1 MVTTLT
7 IQTILAAVVL
17 FFVFNLAALHTW
29 IERKQSALMQ
39 DRIGA
44 NRAWIVLPWKWAAPI
59 NWLLMPFNHLG
70 LFHPIADA
78 IKMFT
83 KEDYIPPK
91 GNKFLHTLA
100 PCLSLFFA
108 LIGFAAIPFGNTIE
122 IGGRVINLQ
131 VANIN
136 VALLY
141 ILAVASMGVYGVVLA
156 GFSSNNNY
164 AVLGGL
170 RASSQMLSYEIVI
183 GLTIMGIVMI
193 YGSLNLQELV
203 RAQGKYLFGWFPLW
217 GLMVQPIGFLLFLA
231 AGIAETKRIPYDAP
245 EGESEIIG
253 YFVEYSGMKFGM
265 FFFTDYLE
273 TIMIAC
279 LTTTLFLGGWQVPFL
294 HESGFQ
300 FPWGATV
307 LLAPLV
313 ISIFQILSFVVK
325 VLFFCWLFMA
335 IRWTLPRFRY
345 DQLLKLGWHYM
356 FPIALLNVFLTAV
369 LVLVAQHCGWTVW
382 VLR

>member
-1 MVTTLT
+1 MILT
-7 IQTILAAVVL
+7 IGIQAILAVIMIS
-17 FFVFNLAALHTW
+17 FVFSLAALHTW

-44 NRAWIVLPWKWAAPI
+44 NRAWIRLPWWWARPI
-59 NWLLMPFNHLG
+59 NWLLQPFNVLG

-78 IKMFT
+78 IKMFM
-83 KEDYIPPK
+83 KEDYIPPAS
-91 GNKFLHTLA
+91 NKFLHTLA

-108 LIGFAAIPFGNTIE
+108 LVGFAAIPFGNTIA
-122 IGGRVINLQ
+122 IGGHVINLQ

-141 ILAVASMGVYGVVLA
+141 IFAMASMGVYGVVLG

-170 RASSQMLSYEIVI
+170 RASAQMLSYEIVI

-203 RAQGKYLFGWFPLW
+203 RAQGSYLFGWIPLW
-217 GLMVQPIGFLLFLA
+217 GVLLQPVGFLLFLA

-245 EGESEIIG
+245 EGESEIVG

-279 LTTTLFLGGWQVPFL
+279 LATTLFFGGWQVPYL
-294 HESGFQ
+294 AASGFL
-300 FPWGATV
+300 FPWGAALALPPLAV
-307 LLAPLV
+307 SLL
-313 ISIFQILSFVVK
+313 QILSFILK
-325 VLFFCWLFMA
+325 VLFFCWLFMT

-345 DQLLKLGWHYM
+345 DQLLRLGWHYM
-356 FPIALLNVFLTAV
+356 FPLALANLFITAV
-369 LVLVAQHCGWTVW
+369 IVLW
-382 VLR
+382 VLS

>member
-1 MVTTLT
+1 M
-7 IQTILAAVVL
+7 IQLAIQGALAATVIGFVL
-17 FFVFNLAALHTW
+17 TLAGLHTW

-59 NWLLMPFNHLG
+59 NWLLRPINQLG

-78 IKMFT
+78 VKMFM
-83 KEDYIPPK
+83 KEDYIPPG

-122 IGGRVINLQ
+122 IGGRIINLQ
-131 VANIN
+131 VADIN
-136 VALLY
+136 VAVLY
-141 ILAVASMGVYGVVLA
+141 IFAAASMGVYGVVLA
-156 GFSSNNNY
+156 GFSSNNNFST
-164 AVLGGL
+164 LGGL
-170 RASSQMLSYEIVI
+170 RAASQMLSYEIAI

-203 RAQGKYLFGWFPLW
+203 RAQGHYLFGWIPLW
-217 GLMVQPIGFLLFLA
+217 GLVVQPIGFLLFLA

-253 YFVEYSGMKFGM
+253 YFTEYSGMKFGM

-279 LTTTLFLGGWQVPFL
+279 LATTLFLGGWQVPYL
-294 HESGFQ
+294 GGAGFQ
-300 FPWGATV
+300 FPWGASFSLV
-307 LLAPLV
+307 PLV
-313 ISIFQILSFVVK
+313 VSLLQIFSFILK
-325 VLFFCWLFMA
+325 VLFFCWLLMA

-345 DQLLKLGWHYM
+345 DQLLKLGWHYL
-356 FPIALLNVFLTAV
+356 FPIALANVFITAV
-369 LVLVAQHCGWTVW
+369 VVLW
-382 VLR
+382 VTG

>member
-1 MVTTLT
+1 M
-7 IQTILAAVVL
+7 IG
-17 FFVFNLAALHTW
+17 FVFNLAALHTW

-59 NWLLMPFNHLG
+59 NWILMPFNRLG

-78 IKMFT
+78 IKMFM
-83 KEDYIPPK
+83 KEDYIPPS

-100 PCLSLFFA
+100 PCLSLFFG

-122 IGGRVINLQ
+122 ISGRVINLQ

-141 ILAVASMGVYGVVLA
+141 VFAVASMGVYGVVLA

-164 AVLGGL
+164 STLGGL
-170 RASSQMLSYEIVI
+170 RASSQMLSYEIAI

-193 YGSLNLQELV
+193 YGSLDLQELV
-203 RAQGKYLFGWFPLW
+203 RAQGRHYLFGWIPMW
-217 GLMVQPIGFLLFLA
+217 GILVQPIGFLLFLA

-253 YFVEYSGMKFGM
+253 YFTEYSGMKFGM

-279 LTTTLFLGGWQVPFL
+279 LATTLFLGGWQVPYL
-294 HESGFQ
+294 TEAGFR
-300 FPWGATV
+300 FPWGQSIA
-307 LLAPLV
+307 LSSLAVTGLQ
-313 ISIFQILSFVVK
+313 ISSFVLK

-345 DQLLKLGWHYM
+345 DQLLRLGWYSM
-356 FPIALLNVFLTAV
+356 FPIALANVFVTA
-369 LVLVAQHCGWTVW
+369 LITLW
-382 VLR
+382 VIR

>member
-1 MVTTLT
+1 MIVQLA
-7 IQTILAAVVL
+7 IQSALAAIMIG
-17 FFVFNLAALHTW
+17 FVFNLAAFHTW

-44 NRAWIVLPWKWAAPI
+44 NRAWIVLPWKWATPI
-59 NWLLMPFNHLG
+59 NWLLMPLNRLG

-78 IKMFT
+78 IKMFM
-83 KEDYIPPK
+83 KEDYIPPT

-100 PCLSLFFA
+100 PCLSLFFG

-122 IGGRVINLQ
+122 IGSHVINLQ

-141 ILAVASMGVYGVVLA
+141 IFAVASMGVYGVVLA

-164 AVLGGL
+164 STLGGL

-193 YGSLNLQELV
+193 YESLNLQDLV
-203 RAQGKYLFGWFPLW
+203 RAQGQYLFGWIPMW
-217 GLMVQPIGFLLFLA
+217 GILVQPIGFLLFLA
-231 AGIAETKRIPYDAP
+231 AGIAGTKRIPYDAP

-253 YFVEYSGMKFGM
+253 YFTEYSGMKFGM

-279 LTTTLFLGGWQVPFL
+279 LATTLFVGGWQVPYL
-294 HESGFQ
+294 TQTGFE
-300 FPWGATV
+300 FPWGTV
-307 LLAPLV
+307 ISLAPLA
-313 ISIFQILSFVVK
+313 ISLLQILSFVLK

-345 DQLLKLGWHYM
+345 DQLLRLGWHYM
-356 FPIALLNVFLTAV
+356 FPLALANVFVTAIIV
-369 LVLVAQHCGWTVW
+369 LCVA
-382 VLR
+382 R

>member
-1 MVTTLT
+1 MILT
-7 IQTILAAVVL
+7 IGIQAVLAVIVIS
-17 FFVFNLAALHTW
+17 FVFSLAALHTW

-44 NRAWIVLPWKWAAPI
+44 NRAWICLPWWWAAPI
-59 NWLLMPFNHLG
+59 NWLLKPFNVLG

-78 IKMFT
+78 IKMFM

-91 GNKFLHTLA
+91 ANKFLHTLA

-108 LIGFAAIPFGNTIE
+108 LLGFAAIPFGNTIT
-122 IGGRVINLQ
+122 IGGHVINLQ

-141 ILAVASMGVYGVVLA
+141 IFAMASMGVYGVVLG

-170 RASSQMLSYEIVI
+170 RASAQMLSYEIAI
-183 GLTIMGIVMI
+183 GLTLMGIVMI

-203 RAQGKYLFGWFPLW
+203 HAQGSYLFGWIPLW
-217 GLMVQPIGFLLFLA
+217 GVLLQPVGFLLFLA

-245 EGESEIIG
+245 EGESEIVG

-279 LTTTLFLGGWQVPFL
+279 LAATLFFGGWQVPYLGANGFL
-294 HESGFQ
+294 
-300 FPWGATV
+300 FPWGAALALSPIAV
-307 LLAPLV
+307 SLL
-313 ISIFQILSFVVK
+313 QILSFILK
-325 VLFFCWLFMA
+325 VLFFCWLFMT

-345 DQLLKLGWHYM
+345 DQLLRLGWHYM
-356 FPIALLNVFLTAV
+356 FPLALANLFITAV
-369 LVLVAQHCGWTVW
+369 IVLWMMP
-382 VLR
+382 

>member
-1 MVTTLT
+1 MATLIT
-7 IQTILAAVVL
+7 QAVLAAVML

-59 NWLLMPFNHLG
+59 NWILMPLNVLG

-83 KEDYIPPK
+83 KEDYIPPQ

-108 LIGFAAIPFGNTIE
+108 LVGFAAIPFGNTIA
-122 IGGRVINLQ
+122 IGGHIINLQ

-141 ILAVASMGVYGVVLA
+141 IFAVASMGVYGVVLA

-170 RASSQMLSYEIVI
+170 RASSQMLSYEIAM

-203 RAQGKYLFGWFPLW
+203 RAQGKYLFGWIPLW
-217 GLMVQPIGFLLFLA
+217 GVFVQPVGFLLFLA

-279 LTTTLFLGGWQVPFL
+279 LATTLFLGGWQVPFL
-294 HESGFQ
+294 HDSGFH

-307 LLAPLV
+307 WLAPLT
-313 ISIFQILSFVVK
+313 ISIFQILSFVAK
-325 VLFFCWLFMA
+325 VLFFCWLFMT

-356 FPIALLNVFLTAV
+356 FPIALANVFVTAII
-369 LVLVAQHCGWTVW
+369 LLW
-382 VLR
+382 VMR

>member
-1 MVTTLT
+1 MIIQIL
-7 IQTILAAVVL
+7 IQTILAAIMIG
-17 FFVFNLAALHTW
+17 FVFNLAALHTW

-44 NRAWIVLPWKWAAPI
+44 NRAWIVLPWKWAVPI
-59 NWLLMPFNHLG
+59 NWILMPFNRLG

-83 KEDYIPPK
+83 KEDYIPPT

-100 PCLSLFFA
+100 PCLSLFFG

-122 IGGRVINLQ
+122 IGGRIINLQ

-141 ILAVASMGVYGVVLA
+141 IFAVASMGVYGVVLA

-164 AVLGGL
+164 STLGGL
-170 RASSQMLSYEIVI
+170 RASSQMLSYEIAI

-193 YGSLNLQELV
+193 FGSLDLQELV
-203 RAQGKYLFGWFPLW
+203 RAQGRHYLFGWIPVW
-217 GLMVQPIGFLLFLA
+217 GILVQPIGFLLFLA

-253 YFVEYSGMKFGM
+253 YFTEYSGMKFGM

-279 LTTTLFLGGWQVPFL
+279 LATTLFLGGWQVPYL
-294 HESGFQ
+294 MENGFH
-300 FPWGATV
+300 FPWKTIIN
-307 LLAPLV
+307 LAPLTV
-313 ISIFQILSFVVK
+313 SILQILSFIIK

-345 DQLLKLGWHYM
+345 DQLLRLGWHYM
-356 FPIALLNVFLTAV
+356 FPIALANVFVTAV
-369 LVLVAQHCGWTVW
+369 IVLW
-382 VLR
+382 VMR

>member
-1 MVTTLT
+1 METLT
-7 IQTILAAVVL
+7 IQSALAAIVL
-17 FFVFNLAALHTW
+17 FSVFSLAAFHTW
-29 IERKQSALMQ
+29 LERKQSALMQ

-44 NRAWIVLPWKWAAPI
+44 NRAWITLPWKWTAPI
-59 NWLLMPFNHLG
+59 NWILRPFNVLG

-83 KEDYIPPK
+83 KEDYIPPA
-91 GNKFLHTLA
+91 GNKFLHALA

-108 LIGFAAIPFGNTIE
+108 MLGFAAIPFGNTIE
-122 IGGRVINLQ
+122 IGGRVIHLQ

-141 ILAVASMGVYGVVLA
+141 IFAVMSMGVYGVVLA

-170 RASSQMLSYEIVI
+170 RASSQMLSYEIAM

-193 YGSLNLQELV
+193 YGSLNLQEIV
-203 RAQGKYLFGWFPLW
+203 RGQGSYLFGWIPMW
-217 GLMVQPIGFLLFLA
+217 GILVQPVGFLLFLT
-231 AGIAETKRIPYDAP
+231 AGMAETKRIPFDVP

-273 TIMIAC
+273 TILIAC
-279 LTTTLFLGGWQVPFL
+279 LATTLFLGGWQVPYL
-294 HESGFQ
+294 AESGFV
-300 FPWGATV
+300 FPWSGGI
-307 LLAPLV
+307 LLSSLT
-313 ISIFQILSFVVK
+313 ISILQILSFVTK
-325 VLFFCWLFMA
+325 VLFFCWLFMT

-345 DQLLKLGWHYM
+345 DQLLRLGWRYL
-356 FPIALLNVFLTAV
+356 FPIALANVFVTAV
-369 LVLVAQHCGWTVW
+369 IVLTLSSSRGAP
-382 VLR
+382 

>member
-1 MVTTLT
+1 MET
-7 IQTILAAVVL
+7 ILIQSVLAAVML
-17 FFVFNLAALHTW
+17 GFVFNLAALHTW

-39 DRIGA
+39 DRLGA
-44 NRAWIVLPWKWAAPI
+44 NRAWIELPWRWAAPI
-59 NWLLMPFNHLG
+59 NWLLRPINVLG

-91 GNKFLHTLA
+91 GDRFLHMLA

-108 LIGFAAIPFGNTIE
+108 LVGFAAIPFGNTIE
-122 IGGRVINLQ
+122 IGGRIINLQ
-131 VANIN
+131 VADIN
-136 VALLY
+136 AALLY
-141 ILAVASMGVYGVVLA
+141 VFAMASMGVYGVVLA

-164 AVLGGL
+164 ATLGGL

-183 GLTIMGIVMI
+183 GLTVMGIVMI

-203 RAQGKYLFGWFPLW
+203 RGQGKYAFGWLPLW
-217 GLMVQPIGFLLFLA
+217 GLILQPVGFLLFLA

-245 EGESEIIG
+245 EGESEIVG

-279 LTTTLFLGGWQVPFL
+279 LATTLFLGGWQMPYL
-294 HESGFQ
+294 MQAGFE
-300 FPWGATV
+300 FPWGVQIA
-307 LLAPLV
+307 
-313 ISIFQILSFVVK
+313 ISSLWVSILQILTFVLK
-325 VLFFCWLFMA
+325 VLFFCWLFMT
-335 IRWTLPRFRY
+335 IRWALPRFRY
-345 DQLLKLGWHYM
+345 DQLLRLGWRYM
-356 FPIALLNVFLTAV
+356 FPIALANMFITAFVV
-369 LVLVAQHCGWTVW
+369 LW
-382 VLR
+382 VMK

>member
-1 MVTTLT
+1 MIMQVA
-7 IQTILAAVVL
+7 IQSILAAIIIG
-17 FFVFNLAALHTW
+17 FVFNLAALHTW

-59 NWLLMPFNHLG
+59 NWLLMPLNRLG

-78 IKMFT
+78 IKMFM
-83 KEDYIPPK
+83 KEDYIPPS
-91 GNKFLHTLA
+91 GNKFLHTVA
-100 PCLSLFFA
+100 PCLSLFFG

-122 IGGRVINLQ
+122 IGGQVINLQ

-141 ILAVASMGVYGVVLA
+141 IFGVASMGVYGVVLA

-164 AVLGGL
+164 STLGGL
-170 RASSQMLSYEIVI
+170 RASSQILSYEIAI

-203 RAQGKYLFGWFPLW
+203 RAQGQYLVKIPVVGKWIPMW
-217 GLMVQPIGFLLFLA
+217 GLIVQPVGFLLFLA

-253 YFVEYSGMKFGM
+253 YFTEYSGMKFGM

-279 LTTTLFLGGWQVPFL
+279 LATTLFMGGWQVPYL
-294 HESGFQ
+294 AQTGFE
-300 FPWGATV
+300 FPWGQMIS
-307 LLAPLV
+307 LSPLSV
-313 ISIFQILSFVVK
+313 SLFQISSFILK

-335 IRWTLPRFRY
+335 VRWTLPRFRY
-345 DQLLKLGWHYM
+345 DQLLRLGWHYM
-356 FPIALLNVFLTAV
+356 FPIALANVFVTAV
-369 LVLVAQHCGWTVW
+369 IVLWSMK
-382 VLR
+382 

>member
-1 MVTTLT
+1 M
-7 IQTILAAVVL
+7 IQLGIQSILAAIMIG
-17 FFVFNLAALHTW
+17 FVFNLAALHTW

-44 NRAWIVLPWKWAAPI
+44 NRAWVVLPWKWAAPI
-59 NWLLMPFNHLG
+59 NWILMPLNRLG

-78 IKMFT
+78 IKMFM
-83 KEDYIPPK
+83 KEDYIPPT

-100 PCLSLFFA
+100 PCLSLFFG

-141 ILAVASMGVYGVVLA
+141 IFAVASMGVYGVVLA

-164 AVLGGL
+164 STLGGL
-170 RASSQMLSYEIVI
+170 RASSQMLSYEIAI
-183 GLTIMGIVMI
+183 GLTIMVIVMI

-203 RAQGKYLFGWFPLW
+203 RAQGQYVFGWIPMW
-217 GLMVQPIGFLLFLA
+217 GVVVQPVGFLLFLA

-253 YFVEYSGMKFGM
+253 YFTEYSGMKFGM

-279 LTTTLFLGGWQVPFL
+279 LATTLFLGGWQVPYL
-294 HESGFQ
+294 VQSGFY
-300 FPWGATV
+300 FPWGGIIHLTSLAVSV
-307 LLAPLV
+307 L
-313 ISIFQILSFVVK
+313 QILSFILK

-335 IRWTLPRFRY
+335 VRWTLPRFRY
-345 DQLLKLGWHYM
+345 DQLLRLGWHYM
-356 FPIALLNVFLTAV
+356 FPIALANVFVTAV
-369 LVLVAQHCGWTVW
+369 IVLLVM
-382 VLR
+382 R